1 MIRTALSNPYLVVVS
16 CLAITVM
23 GLFTYTKI
31 PADLLPQFDTS
42 AVQIVCFYPG
52 MPPEVMEKDIMS
64 RLQRW
69 TGQSVGIAHQEAKAM
84 QGVCVV
90 KDFFREGI
98 PMSDAMSQ
106 VSSYAMSDMFYLPP
120 GTIPPMVMP
129 FDPTASVPLC
139 LVVVS
144 NPDMNEQELYDIAY
158 YELRNK
164 LQSIQ
169 GVIAPAVYGGK
180 LRRVLAYV
188 DPDKLEALGLS
199 LMDVQEALLKQNV
212 LIPAG
217 SIKVGKQELQIFTNA
232 NVEQWEELNNA
243 PIKQLPGQAPVR
255 MRDVGYVNGKA
266 AQIQTNVVRVN
277 GSRKA
282 YIPIYRQPGANTISI
297 VRQIKTQLRDIET
310 RLKVERSE
318 DPKMK
323 GLVLSVAMDQ
333 SVGVEQG
340 NRSLQLAA
348 GLGAF
353 LAGLVVLLFLRSIR
367 FTVVIVLAIPLAIL
381 TAIFG
386 MFFTND
392 SINAMTLGGLALAIG
407 ILVDQSIV
415 VLENIVRHAQM
426 GKTARTAAME
436 GTAEVAAPMFIAT
449 LTFAI
454 VFFPVVFLSGLAKFL
469 FTPLA
474 VAASIAIFASYILAI
489 TLVPAYCARFL
500 KIGKQSGSLQEHKER
515 KGTFALA
522 YQSLLR
528 RLLAIRYFIVFIA
541 AAAFVVSLMF
551 MNRYM
556 GKELFPQVDSGQ
568 VSIFVRMAT
577 GTRIEET
584 EKTIAKIEAEIISLI
599 GKPDPGFAVGKE
611 QYPKSN
617 LQIIVSNIGVLMD
630 WPAAYTPNTGSM
642 DTFMLVQTK
651 SKLGEPSI
659 FEYVERLRKDL
670 QTKFP
675 GVEFSFD
682 TGGMLTAALNM
693 GEPSP
698 IHFQISSSNLE
709 TGQSVARKI
718 VTAAE
723 AVPGTAD
730 VRIAQRIDYPILQVD
745 MNRDLASR
753 MGLNPED
760 VMKNLVAATNSSIN
774 FQPSFWLD
782 KNKGNHYFFGVQYA
796 EQELDSIETL
806 ESIPVG
812 SDSEGRPLRLGNIA
826 EIHRSTGPGVV
837 NHVNISR
844 VTDVY
849 VNVRQGYDVG
859 SVVSAIEKKLVAL
872 GAQEDTDERG
882 HLYRIGFRT
891 DQAMLDALELSG
903 PKRTEAAKILAIKN
917 AGKQNRQLIQILS
930 KKQRTIWTQLRKE
943 PLADASLY
951 KGVSFRMMGEVR
963 SMRES
968 FQQFTGGLI
977 IAATLVYLV
986 MVAQFR
992 SFIDPLIVLLTVPL
1006 GFIGV
1011 VLMLFL
1017 TGTHLSI
1024 MAFMGI
1030 IMMVGIVVEYS
1041 IVLVDFANRRLEENA
1056 SVREAIL
1063 DAAQVRLRPILMTSL
1078 TTWLALLPM
1087 AIGFGGGEA
1096 NAPLARA
1103 IIGGVLGATLLSL
1116 VVVPC
1121 LYVMF
1126 KREPQREEGTT

>member
-1 MIRTALSNPYLVVVS
+1 MIRTALSNPYLVIVS

-69 TGQSVGIAHQEAKAM
+69 TGQSVGIAHQEGKAM

-144 NPDMNEQELYDIAY
+144 NPEMNEQELYDIAY

-188 DPDKLEALGLS
+188 DPNKLEALGLS
-199 LMDVQEALLKQNV
+199 LMDVQKALLKQNV

-297 VRQIKTQLRDIET
+297 VRQIKQQLKDIET

-426 GKTARTAAME
+426 GKTARQLFDRCIIE
-436 GTAEVAAPMFIAT
+436 
-449 LTFAI
+449 
-454 VFFPVVFLSGLAKFL
+454 FL
-469 FTPLA
+469 PL
-474 VAASIAIFASYILAI
+474 L
-489 TLVPAYCARFL
+489 
-500 KIGKQSGSLQEHKER
+500 H
-515 KGTFALA
+515 
-522 YQSLLR
+522 
-528 RLLAIRYFIVFIA
+528 IRIC
-541 AAAFVVSLMF
+541 
-551 MNRYM
+551 
-556 GKELFPQVDSGQ
+556 
-568 VSIFVRMAT
+568 
-577 GTRIEET
+577 
-584 EKTIAKIEAEIISLI
+584 
-599 GKPDPGFAVGKE
+599 
-611 QYPKSN
+611 
-617 LQIIVSNIGVLMD
+617 
-630 WPAAYTPNTGSM
+630 
-642 DTFMLVQTK
+642 
-651 SKLGEPSI
+651 
-659 FEYVERLRKDL
+659 
-670 QTKFP
+670 
-675 GVEFSFD
+675 
-682 TGGMLTAALNM
+682 
-693 GEPSP
+693 
-698 IHFQISSSNLE
+698 
-709 TGQSVARKI
+709 
-718 VTAAE
+718 
-723 AVPGTAD
+723 
-730 VRIAQRIDYPILQVD
+730 
-745 MNRDLASR
+745 
-753 MGLNPED
+753 
-760 VMKNLVAATNSSIN
+760 KNL
-774 FQPSFWLD
+774 
-782 KNKGNHYFFGVQYA
+782 
-796 EQELDSIETL
+796 
-806 ESIPVG
+806 
-812 SDSEGRPLRLGNIA
+812 
-826 EIHRSTGPGVV
+826 
-837 NHVNISR
+837 
-844 VTDVY
+844 
-849 VNVRQGYDVG
+849 
-859 SVVSAIEKKLVAL
+859 
-872 GAQEDTDERG
+872 
-882 HLYRIGFRT
+882 
-891 DQAMLDALELSG
+891 
-903 PKRTEAAKILAIKN
+903 
-917 AGKQNRQLIQILS
+917 
-930 KKQRTIWTQLRKE
+930 
-943 PLADASLY
+943 
-951 KGVSFRMMGEVR
+951 
-963 SMRES
+963 
-968 FQQFTGGLI
+968 
-977 IAATLVYLV
+977 
-986 MVAQFR
+986 
-992 SFIDPLIVLLTVPL
+992 
-1006 GFIGV
+1006 
-1011 VLMLFL
+1011 
-1017 TGTHLSI
+1017 
-1024 MAFMGI
+1024 
-1030 IMMVGIVVEYS
+1030 
-1041 IVLVDFANRRLEENA
+1041 
-1056 SVREAIL
+1056 
-1063 DAAQVRLRPILMTSL
+1063 
-1078 TTWLALLPM
+1078 
-1087 AIGFGGGEA
+1087 
-1096 NAPLARA
+1096 
-1103 IIGGVLGATLLSL
+1103 
-1116 VVVPC
+1116 
-1121 LYVMF
+1121 
-1126 KREPQREEGTT
+1126 